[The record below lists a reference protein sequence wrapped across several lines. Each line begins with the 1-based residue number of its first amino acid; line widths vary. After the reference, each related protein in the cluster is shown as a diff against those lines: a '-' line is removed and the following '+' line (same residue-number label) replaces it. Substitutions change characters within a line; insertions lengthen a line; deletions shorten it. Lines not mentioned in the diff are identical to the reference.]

1 MSIPVPFSF
10 AVASTFTAEPLEPVI
25 RFWSGPLHSDFRVEF
40 APFGQVLQ
48 TLLDPASVFGTNTH
62 GLNVLLI
69 RGKDL
74 GERADNLQS
83 VQSAIQS
90 CAPTFKV
97 PLLVVGDVE
106 SRGAFLLTGS
116 RIATWYPVARQE
128 SEEGERLGAIPYTED
143 YYVAMGSAIVRA
155 AHAIHHAPYK
165 VLALD
170 CDNTLWSGIC
180 GEDGPDGVS
189 LTPGHKA
196 LQEFALRQRQSGMLL
211 ALSSKNNLEDA
222 QDTFVCHPEFPL
234 AWSDIASKRIDWNPK
249 PSSLT
254 SMAAELSLSLDS
266 FVFLDD
272 NPREVSEVDEQ
283 LPQVLSLALPEDP
296 SDFAE
301 FLDHVWAF
309 DRMRVTSED
318 AVRAASYG
326 SVQEFGKALHAAHTL
341 EDFYQTL
348 ELKVT
353 IRPVVDGEWARA
365 AQLTQRT
372 NQFNLTTIRR
382 NEAELDGLGDAGA
395 DVFGIHVV
403 DRFGDYGFTGLIIG
417 RSSKAGYVVDTFL
430 LSCRVLGR
438 RVERLVMNWL
448 ASRARGLGLECVS
461 IPFERSSKNAPA
473 GEFLLSLGWTRFPV
487 KASVGELEN
496 LRVEDRKAVPVK
508 EAAPVISQH
517 EVDYGVIAR
526 ELRTVAAIREQM
538 RFRGR
543 RQLATET
550 ESRLAA
556 IWGDLLKAETVKGES
571 SFFDLGGHSLT
582 VVLLIMRVQE
592 EFRVALGIDD
602 VYAAD
607 VTLEKMARRIDEL
620 VCFGG
625 VGHKGHKQYAEIL
638 ALIEAMSEEEA
649 LAALDADSISR

>member
-1 MSIPVPFSF
+1 MSVPVPFCF
-10 AVASTFTAEPLEPVI
+10 AVASTFTAEPLEPVV
-25 RFWSGPLHSDFRVEF
+25 RFWSGPLHSDFRIEF

-83 VQSAIQS
+83 LQAAIES
-90 CAPTFKV
+90 RAPKFKV
-97 PLLVVGDVE
+97 PLLVVGDIE
-106 SRGAFLLTGS
+106 SRGAFLLS
-116 RIATWYPVARQE
+116 SNRIATWYPVAKQD

-189 LTPGHKA
+189 LKPGHKA
-196 LQEFALRQRQSGMLL
+196 LQEFALRQRQAGMLL

-222 QDTFVCHPEFPL
+222 QDTFVSHPEFPL
-234 AWSDIASKRIDWNPK
+234 AWSDFASQRIDWNPK
-249 PSSLT
+249 PLSLA
-254 SMAAELSLSLDS
+254 SMAAELSLGLES

-309 DRMRVTSED
+309 DRMQVTSED
-318 AVRAASYG
+318 AMRAASYG
-326 SVQEFGKALHAAHTL
+326 SVQEFGKALHAAHSL

-348 ELKVT
+348 ELQVT

-382 NEAELDGLGDAGA
+382 NEAELGGLGDSGTE
-395 DVFGIHVV
+395 VFGIHVV
-403 DRFGDYGFTGLIIG
+403 DRFGDYGFTGLLIG
-417 RSSKAGYVVDTFL
+417 RPVEMGYVLDTFL

-438 RVERLVMNWL
+438 RVEQLVLKWL
-448 ASRARGLGLECVS
+448 ASRAQGLGLESVS
-461 IPFERSSKNAPA
+461 IPFERSAKNAPA
-473 GEFLLSLGWTRFPV
+473 GEFLLSLGWTHFP
-487 KASVGELEN
+487 KSVAIDELHG
-496 LRVEDRKAVPVK
+496 LRVADRKAATVAD
-508 EAAPVISQH
+508 AAPVVAQH
-517 EVDYGVIAR
+517 EVDYGLIAG
-526 ELRTVAAIREQM
+526 ELRTVAAIREHM
-538 RFRGR
+538 RFKGR
-543 RQLATET
+543 QQLATGT

-582 VVLLIMRVQE
+582 VVLLLMSVQE
-592 EFRVALGIDD
+592 EFGIALGIDD

-625 VGHKGHKQYAEIL
+625 VGHKQYAEIL
-638 ALIEAMSEEEA
+638 ALVEAMSEEEA